1 MEVKQQE
8 LMELQTPFYQEHLA
22 LGAKMVPFGGW
33 LMPLNYGSQVNE
45 HLAVRSR
52 AGVFDVSHMAIVEL
66 KGQQTEAFLRK
77 VLANDVAKLTESGR
91 ALYGC
96 MLTPEGGIIDDLIT
110 YKLSD
115 NHFRIV
121 VNAATTSKDMNWLQ
135 EHAKSYDTTLE
146 LRSDLGLLAVQG
158 PQARTLF
165 MSCVEPQ
172 SQATLEAV
180 KPFRF
185 AAIEDMWVARTGY
198 TGEDGFE
205 IMGPHGRLIE
215 LWKQLNALE
224 VQACGL
230 GARDTLRLEAGLNLY
245 GTDMDESTTPLESN
259 LGWTVDFKDPQR
271 DFIGRKALE
280 QQQAQGVPRQLVG
293 LLLEGKGVLR
303 CGMKVKVSDNN
314 QGLLTSGSY
323 SPTLKRSIGFARVL
337 TETFDTCSVDIRN
350 QWQPARR
357 VSLPFVRQG
366 KICIEL

>member
-1 MEVKQQE
+1 MEVKQQVA
-8 LMELQTPFYQEHLA
+8 MESQTPFYNEHLN

-33 LMPLNYGSQVNE
+33 SMPLNYGSQVNE
-45 HLAVRSR
+45 HLAVRNR
-52 AGVFDVSHMAIVEL
+52 AGMFDVSHMAIVDIQGPQAES
-66 KGQQTEAFLRK
+66 FLRK

-96 MLTPEGGIIDDLIT
+96 MLNPEGGIIDDLIT
-110 YKLSD
+110 YKMSD
-115 NHFRIV
+115 DHFRVV
-121 VNAATTSKDMNWLQ
+121 VNAATTKKDLEWFNQ
-135 EHAKSYDTTLE
+135 QAKAFDTKLE

-158 PQARTLF
+158 PQARSLF
-165 MSCVEPQ
+165 LSCLDSSLQ
-172 SQATLEAV
+172 SSLEAI

-185 AAIEDMWVARTGY
+185 ASVENLVVARTGY

-205 IMGPHGRLIE
+205 VMGPHQELIS
-215 LWKQLNALE
+215 LWKNLLNLD
-224 VQACGL
+224 VQPCGL

-259 LGWTVDFKDPQR
+259 LGWTVDFKDSQR

-280 QQQAQGVPRQLVG
+280 QQQANGVPRQLVG

-303 CGMKVKVSDNN
+303 CGMRVTLSDGQ
-314 QGLLTSGSY
+314 QGILTSGSY
-323 SPTLKRSIGFARVL
+323 SPSLKRSIGFARL
-337 TETFDTCSVDIRN
+337 PSQAFETCTIEIR
-350 QWQPARR
+350 QQEQPARR